1 MKKGSKVKVTE
12 EYSALSEENVL
23 RTLLASIKLDKGCI
37 GTIVDEGQQ
46 FDWIV
51 SFDLAPKIRIEVD
64 MQEYNLKEI
73 KKHSS
78 T

>member
-1 MKKGSKVKVTE
+1 MFQNHRRLLNN
-12 EYSALSEENVL
+12 ALL
-23 RTLLASIKLDKGCI
+23 THIKGCI